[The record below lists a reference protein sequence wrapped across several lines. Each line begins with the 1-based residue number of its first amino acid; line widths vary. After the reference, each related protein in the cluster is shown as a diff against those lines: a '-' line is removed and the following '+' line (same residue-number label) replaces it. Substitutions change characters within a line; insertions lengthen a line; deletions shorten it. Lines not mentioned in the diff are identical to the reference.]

1 MLACP
6 LENRIL
12 FKNTPNFKWCSLSN
26 SCMFGFMKTF
36 GNYILTVSQL
46 NDSRLWKPVLW
57 ATLLSLASLLLLLVI
72 GGTFLFQLVDSFKD
86 QLSEWMGWAGGWLG
100 GLSVLL
106 GTFFIGILGYF
117 FLGSVY
123 AAFLSI
129 FLDDM
134 LDAIREQHYPDADW
148 IKPPGMIQ
156 STISSLRF
164 ILFSLTLY
172 LLASPLLLVG
182 YFIPPVGLVLQ
193 YLLGGYLLGREYG
206 QLIELRIPKDKRI
219 KKPASLFHGT
229 CANFLWTFP
238 IINLVAPLL
247 LAGAL
252 LHARLGDPNA
262 PETVRKK
269 YTQIN

>member
-1 MLACP
+1 
-6 LENRIL
+6 
-12 FKNTPNFKWCSLSN
+12 
-26 SCMFGFMKTF
+26 MFGFMKTF

-86 QLSEWMGWAGGWLG
+86 QLSGWMGWAGGWLG

-219 KKPASLFHGT
+219 TTGVKSTCMIGT
-229 CANFLWTFP
+229 RGEGVSTLIDAGSMVLAR
-238 IINLVAPLL
+238 LVKAAADVVAPENGLDFLL
-247 LAGAL
+247 EAKVLRLSVFGL
-252 LHARLGDPNA
+252 LMGG
-262 PETVRKK
+262 
-269 YTQIN
+269 